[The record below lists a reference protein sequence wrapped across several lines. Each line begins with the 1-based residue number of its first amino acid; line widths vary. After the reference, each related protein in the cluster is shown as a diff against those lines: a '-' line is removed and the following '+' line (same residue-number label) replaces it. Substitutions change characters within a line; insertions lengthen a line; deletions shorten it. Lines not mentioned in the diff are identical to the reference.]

1 MPHIHVFQES
11 SKEGV
16 GLIRASSVPVH
27 KKPQSLM
34 TPQIMSS
41 VLVSRP
47 IPSCGYREKSPALQ
61 VLLSSQDRSSKK
73 KKYRRLCE
81 RNYVGL
87 SVNSERLSGICA

>member
-47 IPSCGYREKSPALQ
+47 ITSCGYREKSPALQ
-61 VLLSSQDRSSKK
+61 VLLSSQDH
-73 KKYRRLCE
+73 RLQQGE
-81 RNYVGL
+81 QFLL
-87 SVNSERLSGICA
+87 SVLDSPPSLSQSWAPAGV